1 MTGTTTLRATARVV
15 ALAAALGCI
24 GGLTHA
30 TEAKPTTPTP
40 AVAVDINSAT
50 ADELSTIPGIGQ
62 ALASRIVEMRDKE
75 GPFRK
80 VEDRLKVKGI
90 GEKSFEKLRPYVR
103 VGKAG

>member
-15 ALAAALGCI
+15 ALAAALGFV
-24 GGLTHA
+24 GGLAHA
-30 TEAKPTTPTP
+30 SQVKPAAAPT
-40 AVAVDINSAT
+40 VVVDINSAS
-50 ADELSTIPGIGQ
+50 ADELATIPGIGQ

-80 VEDRLKVKGI
+80 IEDLLKVKGI

-103 VGKAG
+103 IGKAG